1 VLVRTIDGMVRRIP
15 ILLVLLAVVACALVN
30 AGNFGVIDTVRR
42 LQVARWMRL
51 GEPPVTPEDAR
62 IGFGLPGRNGIIHA
76 WYGMGQSLFLAPI
89 DAMAEAAVAP
99 IARRAGLNSLRRKQ
113 VVELTDAFL
122 MQAVLTA
129 CALLL
134 AYRILCHFE
143 FGPTRSVAGVLG
155 LLFATTCLQYI
166 QCAQENHLLLTLAL
180 AALAAICAWHRTGA
194 PKWALLAGL
203 ACGFAILVRLTSV
216 AEAGLFALFAVTAGS
231 RQKRFL
237 GWFAPPVI
245 TALLIDRWYQW
256 YRFGEWFSTYT
267 SLLGRHRPEGFPASY
282 PFSYPFWKGF
292 LGTLFSLDKSIFL
305 FDPLLVVLLVL
316 AIRHRHQLKR
326 SLGLLLGRL
335 ALLLLVYI
343 AAFARYYGFGGD
355 VAWGHRFA
363 LVPVELLCLFAVPL
377 LLQHRPRALWAVVCV
392 SVILQIGGTVIS
404 PNAEVIQ
411 RERGYSQGVLWNRAV
426 NLAQIATGRE
436 DPQRFAGIPIEW
448 RTVSYFP
455 FQLRM
460 RFPGLASW
468 AIAGWTVLL
477 ISLLLLIYVLW
488 SAASWGI
495 SPNNER
501 VPSPQR

>member
-1 VLVRTIDGMVRRIP
+1 MVRRIP
-15 ILLVLLAVVACALVN
+15 TLLVLLGVVVCGLVN

-62 IGFGLPGRNGIIHA
+62 IGFGLKGRNGVVHA
-76 WYGMGQSLFLAPI
+76 WYGIGQSLVLTPI

-99 IARRAGLNSLRRKQ
+99 IARRAGLDTVRRKQ
-113 VVELTDAFL
+113 IVELTDAFL
-122 MQAVLTA
+122 MQALLTA

-134 AYRILCHFE
+134 AYRILLHFE
-143 FGPTRSVAGVLG
+143 FGPRFSVAGVLG

-180 AALAAICAWHRTGA
+180 AALAAICVWHRTAA

-216 AEAGLFALFAVTAGS
+216 AEAGCLALFAVTAGS
-231 RQKRFL
+231 RPRRFL
-237 GWFAPPVI
+237 GWFAPPI
-245 TALLIDRWYQW
+245 AAALLIDRWYHW
-256 YRFGEWFSTYT
+256 HRFGEWFSTYT
-267 SLLGRHRPEGFPASY
+267 GMLGRHRPEGFPASY

-305 FDPLLVVLLVL
+305 FDPLLVVVLVVAVL
-316 AIRHRHQLKR
+316 YRKQLKR
-326 SLGLLLGRL
+326 SVGVLLGCL

-343 AAFARYYGFGGD
+343 TAFARYYGFGGD
-355 VAWGHRFA
+355 VAWGHRFV

-377 LLQHRPRALWAVVCV
+377 LLQHRSRALWTIVCASVV
-392 SVILQIGGTVIS
+392 LQIASTVIS
-404 PNAEVIQ
+404 PNTEVVQ
-411 RERGYSQGVLWNRAV
+411 RERGYTQGVLWNRAV
-426 NLAQIATGRE
+426 NLAQIARGRE
-436 DPQRFAGIPIEW
+436 DPQRFAGIPVEW
-448 RTVSYFP
+448 RSISYFP

-460 RFPGLASW
+460 RFPGLAPW
-468 AIAGWTVLL
+468 AIAGWLVLL
-477 ISLLLLIYVLW
+477 ISLPVLVYVLW

-495 SPNNER
+495 SPNHQR
-501 VPSPQR
+501 GPSPRH